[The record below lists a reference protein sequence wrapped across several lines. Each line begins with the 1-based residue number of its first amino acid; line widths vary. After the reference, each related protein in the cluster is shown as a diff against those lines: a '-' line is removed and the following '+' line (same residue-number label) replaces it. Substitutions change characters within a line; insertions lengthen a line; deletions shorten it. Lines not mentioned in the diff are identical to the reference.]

1 MTQQIPRR
9 AAVGFVAVGAA
20 CAACARYGGPQ
31 FPEEAADNKAA
42 TQTAGEVLGKAADIP
57 VGGGKVFPDK
67 KLVVTQP
74 EAGQFKGFSAVCTHQ
89 GCLVDK
95 VAGGTIDCPCHGSK
109 FKVADGSVSTGP
121 AAQPLPPAA
130 VRVNEYGE
138 LVTGGDLP
146 PETTAPETTAP
157 ETTAPETTAPDT
169 TAPDT
174 TAPGGGGAKG
184 LASTG
189 EIPVGGGK
197 ILPDEEIVIT
207 QPSPGKFMAFSA
219 VCTHQ
224 GCLVDKV
231 AGGTIDCPCHG
242 SKFKLDGSVAN
253 GPAAAPLSARAVK
266 VSGDQISLA

>member
-31 FPEEAADNKAA
+31 FPEEGSDNKAA
-42 TQTAGEVLGKAADIP
+42 TAAAGDVLGKATDVP
-57 VGGGKVFPDK
+57 VGGGKIFADK

-74 EAGQFKGFSAVCTHQ
+74 EVGQFKGFSAVCTHQ

-95 VAGGTIDCPCHGSK
+95 VADGTIDCPCHGSK
-109 FKVADGSVSTGP
+109 FKLDGSVNTGP
-121 AAQPLPPAA
+121 ATQPLAPAA

-146 PETTAPETTAP
+146 PETTAPPETT
-157 ETTAPETTAPDT
+157 TTAPETTAPDT
-169 TAPDT
+169 TAPNT
-174 TAPGGGGAKG
+174 TAPGGGGGNA

-189 EIPVGGGK
+189 EVPVGGGK
-197 ILPDEEIVIT
+197 ILTDKEIVIT
-207 QPSPGKFMAFSA
+207 QPTAGTFMAFSA

-224 GCLVDKV
+224 GCLVDKI
-231 AGGTIDCPCHG
+231 AGGTINCPCHG